1 MPARN
6 ESIADELKRYVR
18 FSDEDAR
25 ALAAVREEVAS
36 SFRRITVEFYDRIR
50 EHEDAHAVFTS
61 EEQIQRLQASL
72 VVWLERVFGG
82 VYDAVYFAKTEHV
95 GRVHVR
101 VGLPQRYVVSAMTV
115 IRGSLMA
122 LISSPAAR
130 DALTRLLDIEL
141 AIMLEAYRSDA
152 LARLDRASTAAVAE
166 SGELIDITPVLIV
179 GLDEAG
185 VIVVFNAAAEA
196 LTGWARDEIRGHD
209 FFELLAPKEAR
220 ARFAGEG
227 PVELALRL
235 RSGKTRMT
243 RWQIKHVPSGRRAGG
258 ATFAFGSDI
267 TDEVEKRSQM
277 DQQLRLEAAGT
288 LVAGL
293 AHAVRNPLN
302 GAGLH
307 LALVERALAKC
318 GPHETLDAVRVTSSE
333 LRRVGAL
340 VTDFLD
346 FARPKPIV
354 RARVDARTICER
366 AIATARPDAEQAG
379 VTIQADLPAR
389 PLAFEADALRLEQVL
404 GHLISNAIEAQ
415 GEGGRVIVRARREP
429 RHLWIE
435 VEDGG
440 PGLPDPEAP
449 IFDAFYSTKPD
460 GTGLGLAIVHRVV
473 ADHDGDINVESR
485 PGATRFRL
493 RLPLTRERLVT

>member
-1 MPARN
+1 MPAHL
-6 ESIADELKRYVR
+6 ETIADELMRYVR
-18 FSDEDAR
+18 FTDEDAR
-25 ALAAVREEVAS
+25 ALAAVREDVAP

-50 EHEDAHAVFTS
+50 EHEGAHAVFTS
-61 EEQIQRLQASL
+61 EQQIQRLQASL

-82 VYDAVYFAKTEHV
+82 VYDAAYFAKTDQI
-95 GRVHVR
+95 GKVHVR

-122 LISSPAAR
+122 LIASAAAR

-152 LARLDRASTAAVAE
+152 LVRLDRASTAAVAQT
-166 SGELIDITPVLIV
+166 GELIDVTPGLIV
-179 GLDEAG
+179 GLDEGGTIA
-185 VIVVFNAAAEA
+185 VFNAAAEA

-209 FFELLAPKEAR
+209 FFEILAPKDAR
-220 ARFAGEG
+220 ARFAGDG

-243 RWQIKHVPSGRRAGG
+243 RWQVKHVPGSG

-277 DQQLRLEAAGT
+277 DQQLRIEAAGT

-307 LALVERALAKC
+307 LALVERALAKT
-318 GPHETLDAVRVTSSE
+318 GPHETLEAVRVTSSE

-340 VTDFLD
+340 VTDFLE

-354 RARVDARTICER
+354 RAPVDARTICER
-366 AIATARPDAEQAG
+366 AIATARPDAVPAG
-379 VTIQADLPAR
+379 VTIQADLPAQ
-389 PLAFEADALRLEQVL
+389 PLTLEADALRLEQVI

-415 GEGGRVIVRARREP
+415 AEGGRVVVRARREP